1 MKKDFDYEQML
12 SGELYIASNI
22 LPENNSSHGKKLA
35 QKINELPLEK

>member
-22 LPENNSSHGKKLA
+22 FPENNSSHGKK
-35 QKINELPLEK
+35 NRTEN